1 LSEAG
6 FPNGID
12 IELWSSQTPPFPRI
26 AQAVQANLKDIG
38 VRVTLVQRDASSM
51 REAARAGKT
60 DMALKDW
67 FADYPDAEN
76 FLYPLLHSANKG
88 VGGNVSFYSNPQFD
102 KLVSD
107 SRREQ
112 DEAKRVAMYRQA
124 DELEYQDAPMIYL
137 FFYKELYAVQPWI
150 RNFKVPTIFTGQ
162 RWTDVEIQFQR

>member
-1 LSEAG
+1 
-6 FPNGID
+6 
-12 IELWSSQTPPFPRI
+12 
-26 AQAVQANLKDIG
+26 

-51 REAARAGKT
+51 REAARAGQT

-76 FLYPLLHSANKG
+76 FLFPLLHTANRG

-107 SRREQ
+107 SHREQ
-112 DEAKRVAMYRQA
+112 DEVKRTALYVQA
-124 DELEYQDAPMIYL
+124 DQLAFNDAPMIYL

-150 RNFKVPTIFTGQ
+150 TNFVVPTIFTGQ
-162 RWTDVEIQFQR
+162 SWKDVGIKFQR